1 MFSKRS
7 IAENG
12 RDEKTGVGAPL
23 TDGRLE
29 LTNNWCEST
38 IRLFAT
44 GRRAWLFSDTPEGA
58 HANGIVY
65 TLVLSA
71 QRNQLDVYE
80 YLKYLLSELP
90 NIGDEYQ
97 SKPEL
102 LDRYMPWS
110 KDLPQECRL
119 REKKTSVE
127 SEEPVQQP
135 VE

>member
-1 MFSKRS
+1 M
-7 IAENG
+7 
-12 RDEKTGVGAPL
+12 
-23 TDGRLE
+23 
-29 LTNNWCEST
+29 
-38 IRLFAT
+38 
-44 GRRAWLFSDTPEGA
+44 
-58 HANGIVY
+58 Y

-71 QRNQLDVYE
+71 QRNQLDEYE